1 MRNWMVILTLAI
13 GLAACGGQRDPEEH
27 VWKTQTDALEKAKQ
41 VEDQLRQSADRTR
54 KAIDAAGQ
62 AGSAD

>member
-1 MRNWMVILTLAI
+1 MHKWMVVLTLAM
-13 GLAACGGQRDPEEH
+13 GVAACGGQRDPDEH
-27 VWKTQTDALEKAKQ
+27 VWKAQTDALEKAKQ
-41 VEDQLRQSADRTR
+41 VEGELQRSADRTR